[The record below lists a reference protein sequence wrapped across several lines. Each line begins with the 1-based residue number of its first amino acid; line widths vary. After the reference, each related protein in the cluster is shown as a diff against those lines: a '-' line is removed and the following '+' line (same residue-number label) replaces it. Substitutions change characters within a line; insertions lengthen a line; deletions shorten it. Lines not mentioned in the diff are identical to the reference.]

1 MLLRVSGSEVGAE
14 GMNDKR
20 VSAADELAR
29 YEPVD
34 ASYMKLSGVMSY
46 SEHGKWVDLEAA
58 EDIIHRLEAR
68 VAELERGEGVVA
80 AVGLYVEAHDK
91 HVELVED
98 RLLND
103 ARGNSPDVAMA
114 KAGTARDDV
123 RAEYRDYLE
132 RTAEAFG
139 AAMEATDERQGQ

>member
-1 MLLRVSGSEVGAE
+1 
-14 GMNDKR
+14 MNDKR
-20 VSAADELAR
+20 VSAADGLNR
-29 YEPVD
+29 YVIVFRGDAPYIDRVFDEYGENVD
-34 ASYMKLSGVMSY
+34 FDQA
-46 SEHGKWVDLEAA
+46 EA
-58 EDIIHRLEAR
+58 IIHRLEER
-68 VAELERGEGVVA
+68 VTELERGEGVVS
-80 AVGLYVEAHDK
+80 AVGLYVEVHDK
-91 HVELVED
+91 HVELIED
-98 RLLND
+98 GLLND

>member
-1 MLLRVSGSEVGAE
+1 MS
-14 GMNDKR
+14 DKR
-20 VSAADELAR
+20 VSAADGLNR
-29 YEPVD
+29 YVIVFRGDAPYIDRVFDEYGENVD
-34 ASYMKLSGVMSY
+34 FDQA
-46 SEHGKWVDLEAA
+46 EA
-58 EDIIHRLEAR
+58 IIHRLEER
-68 VAELERGEGVVA
+68 VTELERGEGVVS
-80 AVGLYVEAHDK
+80 AVGLYVEVHDK
-91 HVELVED
+91 HVELIED
-98 RLLND
+98 GLLND